1 MTDCIPSTER
11 REGDVLMYSG
21 SGSDYGERRDPS
33 EYPSQSGYDYNYVQ
47 PEVMPES
54 FVPDLPY
61 YKLPAGLMVPVV
73 KVLHPSPFVIA
84 VFAYT
89 SK

>member
-1 MTDCIPSTER
+1 
-11 REGDVLMYSG
+11 MYSG

-33 EYPSQSGYDYNYVQ
+33 EYPSQGGYDYNYVQ

-73 KVLHPSPFVIA
+73 KVKNVCLF
-84 VFAYT
+84 FL
-89 SK
+89 KFF